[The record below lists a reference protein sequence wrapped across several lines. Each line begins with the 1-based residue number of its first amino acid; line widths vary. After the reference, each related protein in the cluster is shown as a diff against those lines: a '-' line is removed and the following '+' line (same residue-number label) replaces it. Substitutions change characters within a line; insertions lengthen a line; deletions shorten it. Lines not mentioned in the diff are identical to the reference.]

1 MHNSAKMEMRG
12 VKGSL
17 VLFIISDRDPRFT
30 SRFWSSLQNAL
41 GTKLYFSTAFHLE
54 TDGQYE
60 KTIQTLEDMLRACVM
75 EFRGS

>member
-17 VLFIISDRDPRFT
+17 VISIVSDRDPRFT

-41 GTKLYFSTAFHLE
+41 GTKLHFITAFIHR
-54 TDGQYE
+54 Q
-60 KTIQTLEDMLRACVM
+60 MANLRGLY
-75 EFRGS
+75 RL